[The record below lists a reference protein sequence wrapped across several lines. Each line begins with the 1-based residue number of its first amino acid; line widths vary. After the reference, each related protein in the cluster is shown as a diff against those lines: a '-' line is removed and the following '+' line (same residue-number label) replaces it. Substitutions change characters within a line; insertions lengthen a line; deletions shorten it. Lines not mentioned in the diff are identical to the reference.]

1 MDFADVASFFD
12 DDPVYDSYTGA
23 LLFYCHTTPHD
34 DSTSS
39 GATSRRRTMTTED
52 STVAPVRRAV
62 HLYEDHWLVSNS
74 HPDAFRGENVRRSY
88 SLKRSTGLM
97 AKLTPGQACLSAAG
111 VSFHAHKEYFRDS
124 ANARTESDW
133 DVMWNIFHAPA
144 EDLSKGHFLRQGS
157 TLYRVR
163 NAYGTVEDLAIA
175 ETDQLDPD
183 ALQSATFTSL
193 GGIDLVTDE
202 PIASSTTTTA
212 MQTDVA
218 KFYEFRTLA
227 EGTYQPG
234 DRTVF
239 VAKSAVTPKV
249 NSTFTMLGS
258 TWRAITV
265 VDEQDAWA
273 MLARL
278 A

>member
-39 GATSRRRTMTTED
+39 GATSRRRTMTTVD
-52 STVAPVRRAV
+52 TTVAPARRAV
-62 HLYEDHWLVSNS
+62 QVYGDHWLASNS

-97 AKLTPGQACLSAAG
+97 SKLTPAQACLSG
-111 VSFHAHKEYFRDS
+111 VGTSFHAHKEYFRDN
-124 ANARTESDW
+124 ANARTESEW

-144 EDLSKGHFLRQGS
+144 EGVAKGSFLRQGS
-157 TLYRVR
+157 TIYRVR
-163 NAYGTVEDLAIA
+163 SVYETIEELAVA
-175 ETDQLDPD
+175 ETDQLDAD
-183 ALQSATFTSL
+183 ALQTASFLSL

-202 PIASSTTTTA
+202 PSTTSITTTVV
-212 MQTDVA
+212 QTDVL

-227 EGTYQPG
+227 EGAHQPG

-239 VAKSAVTPKV
+239 VAKAAVTPKV
-249 NSTFTMLGS
+249 NSTFTLLGA
-258 TWRAITV
+258 TWRVITV
-265 VDEQDAWA
+265 VDEIDSWA
-273 MLARL
+273 LLARL